1 MRTVRTVR
9 RAGPLAA
16 IALVVALSAACASF
30 KSGPGPNPVVGE
42 LYTQVNNTRAAY
54 GLPPL
59 AWNDQLA
66 GLAQGWSAHI
76 AVTGDFSHQSLGALL
91 GNPALAGFSGLAENI
106 MRGTCGMSAAEINQD
121 WMSSPAH
128 RANILGNYSAIGI
141 GATCSG
147 GTIAAVEDF
156 GR

>member
-1 MRTVRTVR
+1 M
-9 RAGPLAA
+9 
-16 IALVVALSAACASF
+16 
-30 KSGPGPNPVVGE
+30 
-42 LYTQVNNTRAAY
+42 
-54 GLPPL
+54 
-59 AWNDQLA
+59 
-66 GLAQGWSAHI
+66 
-76 AVTGDFSHQSLGALL
+76 
-91 GNPALAGFSGLAENI
+91 AGFSGLAENI